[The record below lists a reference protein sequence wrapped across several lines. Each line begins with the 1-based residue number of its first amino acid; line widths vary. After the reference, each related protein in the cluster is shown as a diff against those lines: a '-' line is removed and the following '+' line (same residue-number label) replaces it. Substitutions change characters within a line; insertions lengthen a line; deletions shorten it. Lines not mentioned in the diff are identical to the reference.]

1 MSDYRLTISARS
13 PFARRVRLAMRR
25 FELPFAID
33 VVNVFEPPTSLFE
46 RNPLGLVPIL
56 QTPAGLELADS
67 AAILE
72 HLHEVTGGRL
82 WPADAAYRLRVRQAS
97 AWAYGAMQAVV
108 SHYLESLRPAPDAEW
123 LNEYR
128 RAFERVCERFDASL
142 LGPETQAGWDLA
154 VALDYAR
161 LRMPGHDWARRRPEL
176 EDARARFA
184 GMPVFAETAPP
195 PA

>member
-1 MSDYRLTISARS
+1 
-13 PFARRVRLAMRR
+13 MRR
-25 FELPFAID
+25 LELPFGVDI
-33 VVNVFEPPTSLFE
+33 VNVFEPPASLFA

-56 QTPAGLELADS
+56 RTPAGLELADS

-72 HLHEVTGGRL
+72 HLHEVSGGRL
-82 WPADAAYRLRVRQAS
+82 WPADPALRLRVRQAS
-97 AWAYGAMQAVV
+97 AWAFGAMQAVV

-123 LNEYR
+123 LAEH
-128 RAFERVCERFDASL
+128 RAAFDRVCARFDAEL

-161 LRMPGHDWARRRPEL
+161 LRMPEHDWARRRPEL
-176 EDARARFA
+176 EAARAHFA
-184 GMPVFAETAPP
+184 ALPAFAETAPP